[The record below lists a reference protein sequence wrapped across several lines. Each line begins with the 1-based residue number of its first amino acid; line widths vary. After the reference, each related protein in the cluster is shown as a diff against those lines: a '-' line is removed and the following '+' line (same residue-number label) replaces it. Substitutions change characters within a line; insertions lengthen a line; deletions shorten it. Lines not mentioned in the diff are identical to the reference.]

1 MRQKDI
7 AVLVLVGVTAAV
19 ISFLVAGAIFS
30 PKKYSSKVPVIQ
42 KIDPVFPDVK
52 NDPVYNS
59 FLNPGAL
66 DLTVPVSI
74 GDNQNNDPFSGS
86 P

>member
-52 NDPVYNS
+52 NDSAYNV
-59 FLNPGAL
+59 FLNAQAL
-66 DLTVPVSI
+66 DPTQPVQIGNSVNNVPF
-74 GDNQNNDPFSGS
+74 Q
-86 P
+86 